1 MNYMDVVFHE
11 MVKAGA
17 ARSTNT
23 RLGMKMVISS
33 EVERVEL
40 DSGQLLVDRWC
51 PLVATTSRL
60 AVHH

>member
-1 MNYMDVVFHE
+1 MNYMDLVFHE

-40 DSGQLLVDRWC
+40 DSGQLLVDRW
-51 PLVATTSRL
+51 
-60 AVHH
+60 